1 MTPGAYFLHQTLKGL
16 LLPACIAT
24 GATQVLA
31 GLTGRVSFT
40 FYWPIW
46 IISFFFI
53 LWGSTVLS
61 SMREYHE
68 IRRLGACKI
77 PEISGK
83 WPGNIDIILRRL
95 KHGKDGYPFD
105 TMDAINRKYG
115 KIFNMRILGEDRIV
129 TICPSH
135 VKTVLATGF
144 ENWEKGS
151 RFSRQMGSVLGEGVF
166 NVDGDLWKYH
176 RSTTR
181 PFMSRARVTD
191 FNVFGLYADEA
202 VDICRSFEGAALDF
216 QDLALRFTL
225 DTATEFLFGKC
236 AHALRHAS
244 DHSKTTTTN
253 AFGNAFRNVQHH
265 LAQRSRAAPLWP
277 LQEIFKDRTSRD
289 MAVIRSFIDPI
300 IAHALARRRE
310 ALNKQEVSSEAEAP
324 TLLDH
329 LVTQFED
336 PKLIIDETLNLL
348 VAGRDTTASLLT
360 FAVYLL
366 ASHPDVLARLREEVL
381 GKVDRLRRPDID
393 DLKELPF
400 LRAVINETL
409 RLYPPVPANVRS
421 PVKATTLPPVEPNS
435 PPYYI
440 PEGAKVPF
448 PIIVIH
454 RSKDLWG
461 PSADQFD
468 PGRFLDERKKYLLA
482 EPFMFLP
489 FGAGPRT
496 CLGQQF
502 AYHEASFFLIRL
514 LQTFS
519 RIELDDEA
527 QPAESMPPS
536 HWKQQNGRARLERRW
551 PKAELNMYIKGG
563 LWLRLF
569 EDTER

>member
-24 GATQVLA
+24 GAAQVLA

-68 IRRLGACKI
+68 ICRLGACKI

-236 AHALRHAS
+236 AHALRHA
-244 DHSKTTTTN
+244 N
-253 AFGNAFRNVQHH
+253 
-265 LAQRSRAAPLWP
+265 
-277 LQEIFKDRTSRD
+277 
-289 MAVIRSFIDPI
+289 
-300 IAHALARRRE
+300 
-310 ALNKQEVSSEAEAP
+310 
-324 TLLDH
+324 
-329 LVTQFED
+329 
-336 PKLIIDETLNLL
+336 PKLIFDETLNLL

-489 FGAGPRT
+489 FGAGKLSEP
-496 CLGQQF
+496 
-502 AYHEASFFLIRL
+502 H
-514 LQTFS
+514 
-519 RIELDDEA
+519 
-527 QPAESMPPS
+527 
-536 HWKQQNGRARLERRW
+536 
-551 PKAELNMYIKGG
+551 
-563 LWLRLF
+563 
-569 EDTER
+569 